1 MWWIIVGLV
10 CDFLKVLMSSTVCR
24 KVCVTGQGLRQEH
37 LVHEMCVCVSACMC
51 ILINTC
57 NNFYSH
63 KSHYCLWKVKTRY
76 LYINRKPLMYRLRLW
91 CLILCLFNHSLTVT
105 TFRDTWGN
113 FWNSYQNCNSMT
125 KQLSCPLVTCTCLR
139 QLTVLAQRGHL
150 QPSSAPLRLNWE

>member
-1 MWWIIVGLV
+1 MNHCWTGVWLFESADVIHSVQKGMRHGTR
-10 CDFLKVLMSSTVCR
+10 LK
-24 KVCVTGQGLRQEH
+24 TGTSGAWN
-37 LVHEMCVCVSACMC
+37 VCVSACMC

-63 KSHYCLWKVKTRY
+63 KSHYCLWKVKTQY

-113 FWNSYQNCNSMT
+113 FWNYYQNCNSMT
-125 KQLSCPLVTCTCLR
+125 KQLSCPLVTCTFLR